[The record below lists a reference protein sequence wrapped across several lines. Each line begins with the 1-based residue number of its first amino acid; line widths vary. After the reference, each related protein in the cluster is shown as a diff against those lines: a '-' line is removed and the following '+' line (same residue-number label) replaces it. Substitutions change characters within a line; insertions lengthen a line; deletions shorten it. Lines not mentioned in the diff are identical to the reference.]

1 MVLLLLLFIALLIVA
16 DACAALRYLD
26 YLDRRQF
33 LLRYEDETEA
43 RMEELNAMLDRLQ
56 ARRGGDGGDG
66 ESSDDSERERLIEK
80 KYKMLLS
87 LLERYRVF
95 VRGKA

>member
-56 ARRGGDGGDG
+56 AMRVEDG
-66 ESSDDSERERLIEK
+66 ESRDDSERERLIEK

-87 LLERYRVF
+87 LLERYREF
-95 VRGKA
+95 IRGKA